1 MIGSRGPRHGNSRP
15 PVAKRPPSDE
25 SLVKP
30 RVDWKGCGTALITP
44 FDDKGRIDFG
54 ALERFVNWQ
63 IERGIDFLVPCGTTG
78 ESATLSGDER
88 KAVTAAVVKAAAGR
102 VPVVAGA
109 GGNHTAKAVFWARDA
124 AEVGAD
130 GILSV
135 SPMYNKPGPE
145 GLLRH
150 YSALAEATGLPIL
163 VYNVPGRT
171 GSDLDVDTIL
181 RLAEIPN
188 IVGLKEASGNFG
200 KIARLMTAVPD
211 DFVVLSGDDSTA
223 LALIAM
229 GAKGVISVVSN
240 EIPREMTALA
250 RAAREGNWDE
260 ARKLQ
265 KKYLALMEMN
275 FWESSPA
282 PAKCALTLM
291 RKCGETLRLPL
302 APVRDETRK
311 RIEKMLASYKLL
323 PRKSGGR

>member
-1 MIGSRGPRHGNSRP
+1 MKTGT
-15 PVAKRPPSDE
+15 K
-25 SLVKP
+25 
-30 RVDWKGCGTALITP
+30 VDWKGCGTALVTP
-44 FDDKGRIDFG
+44 FDEQGRIDFG

-88 KAVTAAVVKAAAGR
+88 KAVTAAVVKVANSR
-102 VPVVAGA
+102 VPVIAGA

-145 GLLRH
+145 GLYRH
-150 YSALAEATGLPIL
+150 YSALSEATELPIL

-171 GSDLDVDTIL
+171 GSDLDVETIL
-181 RLAEIPN
+181 RLTEIPR

-200 KIARLMTAVPD
+200 KIARLMTVLPE
-211 DFVVLSGDDSTA
+211 DFLVFSGDDSTA
-223 LALIAM
+223 LALIAL
-229 GAKGVISVVSN
+229 GGRGLISVVSN
-240 EIPREMTALA
+240 EIPRDMSALV
-250 RAAREGNWDE
+250 RAALQGNWTE

-265 KKYLALMEMN
+265 SRYLALMEMN

-282 PAKCALTLM
+282 PAKCALSLM
-291 RKCGETLRLPL
+291 KKCGETLRLPL
-302 APVRDETRK
+302 APVREDTRK
-311 RIEKMLASYKLL
+311 RIEKLLSRFKLL
-323 PRKSGGR
+323 PRKGNR

>member
-1 MIGSRGPRHGNSRP
+1 MKAGS
-15 PVAKRPPSDE
+15 V
-25 SLVKP
+25 

-109 GGNHTAKAVFWARDA
+109 GGNHTAKAVFWAREA

-145 GLLRH
+145 GLFRH
-150 YSALAEATGLPIL
+150 YSALAEATRLPIL

-171 GSDLDVDTIL
+171 GSDLDVETIL

-188 IVGLKEASGNFG
+188 IVGLKEASGNFA
-200 KIARLMTAVPD
+200 KIARLMTVLPE

-250 RAAREGNWDE
+250 KAAREGNSDE

-265 KKYLALMEMN
+265 RKYLALMEMN

-311 RIEKMLASYKLL
+311 RIEKMLASFKLL
-323 PRKSGGR
+323 PRKSGAGRG

>member
-1 MIGSRGPRHGNSRP
+1 
-15 PVAKRPPSDE
+15 
-25 SLVKP
+25 VKAGTA

-44 FDDKGRIDFG
+44 FDERGRIDFG

-88 KAVTAAVVKAAAGR
+88 KAVTAAVVKTTAGR
-102 VPVVAGA
+102 VPVIAGA

-145 GLLRH
+145 GLFRH
-150 YSALAEATGLPIL
+150 YSALAEATELPIL

-181 RLAEIPN
+181 RLAEIPR

-200 KIARLMTAVPD
+200 KIARLMSALPE
-211 DFVVLSGDDSTA
+211 DFLVFSGEDSTA
-223 LALIAM
+223 IALIAL
-229 GAKGVISVVSN
+229 GARGVISVASN
-240 EIPREMTALA
+240 EIPRDMTALIG
-250 RAAREGNWDE
+250 AALRGDWDE

-265 KKYLALMEMN
+265 RKYLPLMEMN

-302 APVRDETRK
+302 APVRDDTRK
-311 RIEKMLASYKLL
+311 RIEKVLSGLKLL

>member
-1 MIGSRGPRHGNSRP
+1 
-15 PVAKRPPSDE
+15 
-25 SLVKP
+25 
-30 RVDWKGCGTALITP
+30 VDWKGCGTALITP
-44 FDDKGRIDFG
+44 FDEKGRIDFG

-88 KAVTAAVVKAAAGR
+88 KAVTAAVVKTAAGR
-102 VPVVAGA
+102 VPIIAGA

-145 GLLRH
+145 GLFRH
-150 YSALAEATGLPIL
+150 YSALAEATELPIL

-181 RLAEIPN
+181 RLAEIPR

-200 KIARLMTAVPD
+200 KIARLMAALPE
-211 DFVVLSGDDSTA
+211 DFLVFSGDDSTA
-223 LALIAM
+223 IALIAL
-229 GAKGVISVVSN
+229 GARGVISVASN
-240 EIPREMTALA
+240 EIPRDMTALIG
-250 RAAREGNWDE
+250 AALRGDWDE

-265 KKYLALMEMN
+265 RRYLALMEMN
-275 FWESSPA
+275 FWEASPA

-302 APVRDETRK
+302 APVRDDTRK
-311 RIEKMLASYKLL
+311 RIEKLLAGLKLL
-323 PRKSGGR
+323 PRKSSGR

>member
-1 MIGSRGPRHGNSRP
+1 MRTG
-15 PVAKRPPSDE
+15 AK
-25 SLVKP
+25 
-30 RVDWKGCGTALITP
+30 VDWKGCGTALVTP
-44 FDDKGRIDFG
+44 FDEQGRIDFG

-88 KAVTAAVVKAAAGR
+88 KAVTAAVVKVANSR
-102 VPVVAGA
+102 VPVIAGA

-145 GLLRH
+145 GLYRH
-150 YSALAEATGLPIL
+150 YSALSEATELPIL

-171 GSDLDVDTIL
+171 GSDLDVETIL
-181 RLAEIPN
+181 RLTEIPR

-200 KIARLMTAVPD
+200 KIARLMTVLPE
-211 DFVVLSGDDSTA
+211 DFLVFSGDDSTA
-223 LALIAM
+223 LALIAL
-229 GAKGVISVVSN
+229 GGRGLISVVSN
-240 EIPREMTALA
+240 EIPRDMSALV
-250 RAAREGNWDE
+250 RAALQGNWME

-265 KKYLALMEMN
+265 HRYLALMEMN

-282 PAKCALTLM
+282 PAKCALSLM
-291 RKCGETLRLPL
+291 KKCGETLRLPL
-302 APVRDETRK
+302 APVREDTRK
-311 RIEKMLASYKLL
+311 KIENLLSRFKLL
-323 PRKSGGR
+323 PRKGSR